1 MIPKVDHKLFKLAG
15 KSLPIHDK
23 EKNFWS
29 SLASRMENEES
40 SGGYDYYTPGENPD
54 TGIPENTEQET
65 RGSR

>member
-1 MIPKVDHKLFKLAG
+1 
-15 KSLPIHDK
+15 
-23 EKNFWS
+23 
-29 SLASRMENEES
+29 MENEES